1 MSVLVIS
8 VHPDDET
15 LGCGGTLLKHRTD
28 GEALFWLIVTRAH
41 EPRWPRE
48 VVERKGQEVEL
59 VAQAYG
65 VERCIQLDFP
75 ALHLH
80 SVSQVDLIERIGSV
94 VKEVRPGL
102 VYLVHGGD
110 VHTDHQI
117 VFTLAMAVLKPSY
130 MSELGVHRVLCYET
144 LSSTEASPPLLERAF
159 VPNVFSDITPYM
171 DRKVEIMGL
180 YGSEL
185 QADPRPRTAS
195 AIRALGRYRGAS
207 VGVEYAEAFMLIR
220 ELTGPGGNRERG
232 GP

>member
-15 LGCGGTLLKHRTD
+15 LGCGGTLLTHRAE
-28 GEALFWLIVTRAH
+28 GEELFWLIVTRAR

-48 VVERKGQEVEL
+48 IVEQKGLEVEL

-65 VERCIQLDFP
+65 VTRGIQLDFP

-80 SVSQVDLIERIGSV
+80 SVSQVDLIERIRSV
-94 VKEVRPGL
+94 IKDVRPRI

-117 VFTLAMAVLKPSY
+117 VFNAVMAVLKPFY
-130 MSELGVHRVLCYET
+130 MSELGVRRVLCYET
-144 LSSTEASPPLLERAF
+144 LSSTDASPPFLEKTF
-159 VPNVFSDITPYM
+159 VPSVFCDITPYM

-180 YGSEL
+180 YGSEIQRDL
-185 QADPRPRTAS
+185 RPRSAS

-207 VGVEYAEAFMLIR
+207 IGVEYAEAFMLIR
-220 ELTGPGGNRERG
+220 ELVVSAGSREGDAR
-232 GP
+232 